1 MVKVITDKQ
10 GLALYFSRSPIP
22 MQRDEGIEVADFAQR
37 HIGIYAYR
45 ASYLKRFASMEA
57 CQIENLEKLEQLR
70 AMWHGARIHVE
81 IAEQVPGHG
90 VDTEE
95 DLKAVEKIL
104 LGK

>member
-1 MVKVITDKQ
+1 MDPCK
-10 GLALYFSRSPIP
+10 
-22 MQRDEGIEVADFAQR
+22 
-37 HIGIYAYR
+37 
-45 ASYLKRFASMEA
+45 
-57 CQIENLEKLEQLR
+57 IENLEKLEQLR

-81 IAEQVPGHG
+81 VAEQVPGHG